1 MPSCLGHLV
10 IEVGLLLLF
19 IEHLQVLE
27 LVVESLVVPL
37 NAISSH
43 ASILDVTLSVC
54 KVVPQSRNLKLLHDN
69 LLGRLGNLRLQI
81 LDLLLVDAGW
91 FVIEQAA
98 LNEATTRLLTLELIS
113 DPVISIF
120 LLGVHRGRLVQT
132 RSRRI
137 SQFHLFHLI
146 AHLFDLS
153 TDPSL
158 GQGDFCDLLV
168 DL

>member
-27 LVVESLVVPL
+27 LVVKSLVVPL

-43 ASILDVTLSVC
+43 SSSLDVTLSVC
-54 KVVPQSRNLKLLHDN
+54 KVIPQSRNLKLLHDN

-98 LNEATTRLLTLELIS
+98 LN
-113 DPVISIF
+113 
-120 LLGVHRGRLVQT
+120 
-132 RSRRI
+132 
-137 SQFHLFHLI
+137 
-146 AHLFDLS
+146 
-153 TDPSL
+153 
-158 GQGDFCDLLV
+158 
-168 DL
+168 